1 MSKQALRAVVIGGG
15 VMGAGIATVFAAG
28 GWRIDVVSPSQKTR
42 DALPGKL
49 ADGMKRLGADP
60 ASCRA
65 GVYATLAELDWQDV
79 AIVVES
85 VTEDL
90 ALKQKLF
97 AEMEA
102 LSPAAIPLTSNSS
115 SYPISEIG
123 KGLTTQSRMMG
134 LHFFMPAH
142 IAPLVEIVRSV
153 HTDVALAERV
163 GEWMRALGKRPV
175 QVRRD
180 IIGFLGNRI
189 QAALMRE
196 ALYLIDAGIA
206 TPEDVDAAVRYGFG
220 FRYAAAGPILQ
231 KEHSGWDT
239 TNAVSDI
246 IYPDLCNASA
256 SIPVLRKMAAE
267 RRIGMK
273 TGQGFYKWDSA
284 AIAREKAR
292 YEKALMATLAI
303 LKAEE

>member
-28 GWRIDVVSPSQKTR
+28 GWRIDVVSPSPKTR
-42 DALPGKL
+42 NALPDKL

-60 ASCRA
+60 DSCRA
-65 GVYATLAELDWQDV
+65 RVYATLADVDWEDV

-102 LSPAAIPLTSNSS
+102 LAPAAIPLTSNSS

-123 KGLTTQSRMMG
+123 KGLATQSRMMG

-142 IAPLVEIVRSV
+142 IAPLVEVVRSV

-175 QVRRD
+175 QARRD
-180 IIGFLGNRI
+180 VIGFLGNRI

-267 RRIGMK
+267 QRIGMK
-273 TGQGFYKWDSA
+273 TGQGFYQWDSA

-292 YEKALMATLAI
+292 YEKALMGTLAV